1 MREES
6 ELIKDIE
13 SAKQAESIL
22 NHPVFIAAIKTLREV
37 TMEKFEGLG
46 FSQTLEMQECNQR
59 LNLIE
64 ELESNLETVI
74 RNGNAAYQT
83 LEDIQTHQQ
92 AIDNER

>member
-1 MREES
+1 MREQAD
-6 ELIKDIE
+6 LIKDVD

-37 TMEKFEGLG
+37 TIEKFEGLG

-64 ELESNLETVI
+64 ELESNFETVI
-74 RNGNAAYQT
+74 QNGNAAYRT

>member
-1 MREES
+1 MNNET
-6 ELIKDIE
+6 ELAIKIDM
-13 SAKQAESIL
+13 AKQAESIL
-22 NHPVFIAAIKTLREV
+22 NHPLFISTIKTLREV
-37 TMEKFEGLG
+37 AIEKFEGLG

-64 ELESNLETVI
+64 ELESNFETVI
-74 RNGNAAYQT
+74 QNGDAAYRT